1 MYSQQNFNF
10 QFKNSSSIFFKNLFP
25 NSLLKRLQ
33 TLKIKRS
40 YINEISEFFLLEVDN
55 KKKSVNDLKMSF
67 QIATENSIH
76 FYLKKL
82 KLIYL
87 SFDFEKIPN
96 FFYYPF
102 LFNIIFSNNIIS
114 FGSNSKH
121 YLFVRDV
128 IILCFLDNRYI
139 ILLKIKFKNLKIN
152 FEKIRE
158 LIFFF
163 LELQKNNVSNFILKI
178 LSKKNQLVLNL
189 NQDKK
194 INSQKKGCMK
204 LDYARILTKN
214 FVNNLDNCSLNP
226 TSKIFEKKQEQSV
239 TSYRAVVSYGKLKL
253 LNRIEILSKL
263 FFSKKEFLNKI

>member
-10 QFKNSSSIFFKNLFP
+10 QFKNSRSIFFKNLFP

-102 LFNIIFSNNIIS
+102 LFNIIFSNNII
-114 FGSNSKH
+114 
-121 YLFVRDV
+121 
-128 IILCFLDNRYI
+128 I
-139 ILLKIKFKNLKIN
+139 
-152 FEKIRE
+152 
-158 LIFFF
+158 
-163 LELQKNNVSNFILKI
+163 
-178 LSKKNQLVLNL
+178 
-189 NQDKK
+189 
-194 INSQKKGCMK
+194 
-204 LDYARILTKN
+204 
-214 FVNNLDNCSLNP
+214 
-226 TSKIFEKKQEQSV
+226 
-239 TSYRAVVSYGKLKL
+239 
-253 LNRIEILSKL
+253 
-263 FFSKKEFLNKI
+263 